1 MEYNIFSM
9 FYPLH
14 RTYPNIFTIFGS
26 AHNFLHKIKHNLN
39 LHKKE
44 KEKRHCAAGGPAAW
58 PAGRPICS
66 ANALRAPSP
75 PPPHDVADSGPPL
88 SASSLTLPA
97 ARLSSR
103 PPLVGFQPSRRSTAT
118 SPLLRDPVDPAYG
131 HATPSPYLGHT
142 HGGRRH
148 WPHVD
153 RLRELSRA

>member
-75 PPPHDVADSGPPL
+75 PSSRRRWQRAPAVSIVPHLAGGSVV
-88 SASSLTLPA
+88 LPA
-97 ARLSSR
+97 AAGGVPALATKHSDFASPSR
-103 PPLVGFQPSRRSTAT
+103 PRWPCLRACYPLSLP
-118 SPLLRDPVDPAYG
+118 
-131 HATPSPYLGHT
+131 
-142 HGGRRH
+142 
-148 WPHVD
+148 WPHTW
-153 RLRELSRA
+153 RTAALAARRPATRAQ